1 MTPEELI
8 AAARKAQNNSYSP
21 YSKFKVGAALLTDG
35 GNIYTGVNVEN
46 ASFGL
51 TVCAERVAIF
61 NAISKGEKDFSA
73 IAITGDH
80 KGYTYP
86 CGACL
91 QVLAEFSP
99 QIKILLTDENDNY
112 QESYLKDL
120 LPQLFSLENQEV
132 NI

>member
-8 AAARKAQNNSYSP
+8 SAARKAQSNSYSP
-21 YSKFKVGAALLTDG
+21 YSQFKVGAALLTAR
-35 GNIYTGVNVEN
+35 GNIYTGVNIEN
-46 ASFGL
+46 ASYGL
-51 TVCAERVAIF
+51 TVCAERAAIF
-61 NAISKGEKDFSA
+61 SAVSNGERDFSA

-80 KGYTYP
+80 QGYTYP

-99 QIKILLTDENDNY
+99 QIKVLLTDKNDQY
-112 QESYLKDL
+112 QEYSLKDL
-120 LPQLFSLENQEV
+120 LPKLFSLESQEV